1 MMEPKGKKGTVRRAR
16 RRLNG
21 MAVTAGVTPLPTR
34 DQFTRTLQLLRA
46 ALRLWEAKNAH
57 QQAPRVWR
65 RDFVR
70 PGNGARPVQHLDA

>member
-1 MMEPKGKKGTVRRAR
+1 MGPEGKKETVRRTR

-21 MAVTAGVTPLPTR
+21 MAATTGVTAPPTR

-46 ALRLWEAKNAH
+46 ALRLWEAKH
-57 QQAPRVWR
+57 ERSQGQRVWR

-70 PGNGARPVQHLDA
+70 AGDGRGLLNK